1 MVRLFTPKIPSGIS
15 VIKVNT
21 RTQAQ
26 KFTTDFQSIESAFPQ
41 CLNLPDS
48 TQRWQYLVSV
58 MGPQGTL
65 DPEMWDYI
73 QKFRNKIGQPRREVR
88 DKVVTTAF
96 VDFIVDQLITETSV
110 FGDFKYHDS
119 GIGTGAEAV
128 GDTGLGTPWGGS
140 RDTGTQVETDHDTYK
155 SIATTTYNA
164 SKAITEHG
172 LFNTS
177 DSTTLMD
184 RTKFD
189 AINVV
194 DTNQIQFT
202 FEISFAAGG

>member
-1 MVRLFTPKIPSGIS
+1 MKLHLPKSVNLGKGLVR
-15 VIKVNT
+15 VRT

-26 KFTTDFQSIESAFPQ
+26 KFTTDFKSIENAFPQ

-48 TQRWQYLVSV
+48 TQRWQYLVSI
-58 MGPQGTL
+58 MGPQGIL

-73 QKFRNKIGQPRREVR
+73 NKFRSSIGQPKRVVK
-88 DKVVTTAF
+88 DKVMTTAF
-96 VDFIVDQLITETSV
+96 VDFIVDQLQTETSV

-119 GIGTGAEAV
+119 GIGTTAENIA
-128 GDTGLGTPWGGS
+128 DTGMETAWGGA
-140 RDTGTQVETDHDTYK
+140 RDTGTQTETDHDTYK

-177 DSTTLMD
+177 DTVTLMD

-202 FEISFAAGG
+202 FEGSFTAGG